1 MSQGMSRLAYVTIAL
16 GSVVA
21 AATMLPIGSTVAQ
34 PVLVLITPEEAR
46 LPATQVV
53 AEGRGITRRPTIML
67 VTPDGPTSSPTR
79 LQIRFQAFGAAAIDS
94 SSIRVTYV
102 RYPEIDITYRLQ
114 PYLSAGGI
122 DVPLAAIPAGDHTL
136 RIDLKD
142 VEGRPATSH
151 LSLKVSP

>member
-1 MSQGMSRLAYVTIAL
+1 L
-16 GSVVA
+16 VVA
-21 AATMLPIGSTVAQ
+21 AATTLPIGSTAAQ

-46 LPATQVV
+46 LPASQVV
-53 AEGRGITRRPTIML
+53 ADVRGITRRPTITL

-79 LQIRFQAFGAAAIDS
+79 LQIRFQAFGTAAIDG

-114 PYLSAGGI
+114 PYLTAGGI

-142 VEGRPATSH
+142 AEGRTATSN